1 MPAYATSGRS
11 GKVVC
16 FFQSAS
22 KMKTRYSTVG
32 FSDSASLDEGSM
44 WPTSFALQR
53 WNATNDKELRA
64 LVKKA
69 VT

>member
-1 MPAYATSGRS
+1 M
-11 GKVVC
+11 VC

-22 KMKTRYSTVG
+22 KMKTRYNTVG
-32 FSDSASLDEGSM
+32 FSDSASLDERSM
-44 WPTSFALQR
+44 RPTSFALQR
-53 WNATNDKELRA
+53 WNATKDKELLA